1 MGNFISY
8 YYGDSSKRSKVIET
22 NCGKIV
28 GRIIAID
35 GGRIVHAFL
44 GVPFAKPPVGEL
56 RFKKAVPPE
65 RWSDVRECTKHA
77 CRAPQEELLV
87 EKIFL
92 RVPISEDCLYLNV
105 FAPDWETPPEQSN
118 GRPVMM
124 WIHGGGFAV
133 HSAAHYGD
141 EGIAKNLCAKEVVVV
156 TIQYRLGILGFSAT
170 GDSNSIPNLG
180 LWDQMA
186 ALKWVKENIAAFG
199 GDPNN
204 VTLFGQS
211 AGAASVDILS
221 LSPYTRDLFSKAI
234 VMGGSAQC
242 DWAISD
248 AKTVRKALI
257 AFAESIGWNQQQNVS
272 DWDVNASLMNFLRDQ
287 PSTSLG
293 LTIAKKRKRK
303 FNKYGMDFVPII
315 DGDFLPEAISE
326 LRRKSPRKLCIAGV
340 TEYEALL
347 FAAFGKK
354 QYDHHSIERMINNTI
369 TSENFSSFEKLRT
382 QAIRMYARDGQSD
395 EELMRSYIRLFSDLF
410 INNGVHRFCEEMTCA
425 GHVVYLYNFEYYPSS
440 LGLLGWWFP
449 FLAATHCTELPYL
462 FGKGIIHSFS
472 PNASDLEML
481 DRFTT
486 FFTNFA
492 KYGNPNGVAEE
503 LWRPLE
509 VSHTWSYLNINK
521 TCRMMDDFHDR
532 RAAFWNTL
540 TPDLRTD

>member
-8 YYGDSSKRSKVIET
+8 YYGDSSKSSKVIET

-28 GRIIAID
+28 GRTIAID

-65 RWSDVRECTKHA
+65 RWADVRQCTKHA
-77 CRAPQEELLV
+77 CRAPQEELLI
-87 EKIFL
+87 EKILL

-105 FAPDWETPPEQSN
+105 FAPDWEPPPEQSS

-124 WIHGGGFAV
+124 WIHGGGFTV

-141 EGIAKNLCAKEVVVV
+141 EGIAKNLCAKEVIVV

-204 VTLFGQS
+204 LTLFGQS

-221 LSPYTRDLFSKAI
+221 LSPYTRGKFLMSFYDLFSKAI
-234 VMGGSAQC
+234 VMGGSAHC

-248 AKTVRKALI
+248 AKAVRKALI
-257 AFAESIGWNQQQNVS
+257 AFAETIGWNQPQNVS
-272 DWDVNASLMNFLRDQ
+272 DWDVNASLMNFLKDQ

-293 LTIAKKRKRK
+293 LTIAKKRKKK

-315 DGDFLPEAISE
+315 DGDFIPEAISE

-347 FAAFGKK
+347 FG
-354 QYDHHSIERMINNTI
+354 ILCLI
-369 TSENFSSFEKLRT
+369 
-382 QAIRMYARDGQSD
+382 
-395 EELMRSYIRLFSDLF
+395 SYLLFSDLF
-410 INNGVHRFCEEMTCA
+410 INNGVHQFCEEMTCA
-425 GHVVYLYNFEYYPSS
+425 GHMVYLYNFEYCPSS

-472 PNASDLEML
+472 PNASDLKML
-481 DRFTT
+481 DQFTT

-492 KYGNPNGVAEE
+492 KCGNPNGNTEE
-503 LWRPLE
+503 LWEPLE
-509 VSHTWSYLNINK
+509 VPHTWSYLNINE
-521 TCRMMDDFHDR
+521 TCKMMDDFHDR

-540 TPDLRTD
+540 TPDLKTD